1 MTIVQFP
8 AVQRPEL
15 SIIMVTWGAAEL
27 ALESLKAIQARTD
40 ACYEVI
46 LVDNGSPD
54 DTRERLASEVEGAAF
69 VPLPTNVGFG
79 SGSNVGAMHAKAPLL
94 CFLNSDTVVLEGW
107 LPPLLAR
114 LRDPSIGAVV
124 PCLLNPDGT
133 LQEAG
138 SCVKGDGFTFAYGS
152 GDDPG
157 RPPYRFAR
165 DVDYG
170 SGACLIVRRSC
181 FEAVGGFDP
190 IFDPAYFEDL
200 DLCLALRE
208 RGARTVYEPNSRV
221 VHLRHG
227 SGSSE
232 SAHGQMQS
240 NQAHLCRKWPELQR
254 GRPTSVGPDLRE
266 GSAITCRDAGNPYRL
281 LFVDDRVPFH
291 DRGSGDPRAAHLTTE
306 LARLWPR
313 ARITYLAVHPHEAER
328 YVDQL
333 WHDGIEVVWGV
344 PDWDRWLEGRQF
356 HYSVVVVSR
365 HHNFERLDAAL
376 QRTQPQALRVYDIE
390 ALAFKRLERQSS
402 VVQNAAVAAEL
413 RVEARDARRVE
424 IDAVTSADVIW
435 SVSGEEMAFVDGIA
449 PETPKFRLTYPLTV
463 ENDPPGFGER
473 SGLLFFGGF
482 LAGPASPNEDAVLY
496 VTSAILPRLRELDP
510 SLKLTIVGADPTAAV
525 MELSG
530 PDVDVVGQ
538 VRDPRPWLASAA
550 LMLAPMRFGAGIK
563 LKMLDAMAA
572 GLPFITTPVG
582 AEGLQLT
589 DELRSILVAEEPS
602 DLVRKTWKLLSNA
615 DLWVEAQERL
625 LAVARTEFGDDVF
638 RKSLVNAMAA
648 VGFAPPRT
656 Y

>member
-8 AVQRPEL
+8 AVQRPEV
-15 SIIMVTWGAAEL
+15 SIIMVTWGGAEL

-54 DTRERLASEVEGAAF
+54 DTGQLLASEVEGATL
-69 VPLPTNVGFG
+69 VPLQRNVGFG

-124 PCLLNPDGT
+124 PCLLNRDGT

-152 GDDPG
+152 GDDPK
-157 RPPYRFAR
+157 RAPYRFAR

-181 FEAVGGFDP
+181 FEAVGGFDAV
-190 IFDPAYFEDL
+190 FDPAYFEDV
-200 DLCLALRE
+200 DFCLALRQ

-227 SGSSE
+227 SGTSE
-232 SAHGQMQS
+232 TAHAQMQD
-240 NQAHLCRKWPELQR
+240 NHAHLSRRWPDAHR
-254 GRPTSVGPDLRE
+254 GRPTSVGPDLAE
-266 GSAITCRDAGNPYRL
+266 GPAVTCRDAGTPYRL

-291 DRGSGDPRAAHLTTE
+291 DRGSGDPRAAHLTAE
-306 LARLWPR
+306 LARLWPQ
-313 ARITYLAVHPHEAER
+313 ARITYLAVHPHEADR

-333 WHDGIEVVWGV
+333 WADGIEVVWGV
-344 PDWDRWLEGRQF
+344 PDWERWLEVRRF

-365 HHNFERLDAAL
+365 HHNFERLNAAL
-376 QRTQPQALRVYDIE
+376 RRTQPQALHVYDIE
-390 ALAFKRLERQSS
+390 ALSFKRLERQSGIAPD
-402 VVQNAAVAAEL
+402 AAAAAEI
-413 RVEARDARRVE
+413 RAEAQETRRIE

-435 SVSGEEMAFVDGIA
+435 SVSGEEMAFVSGVA
-449 PETPKFRLTYPLTV
+449 PATPKFRLTYPLVV
-463 ENDPPGFGER
+463 EDDPPPFGER

-482 LAGPASPNEDAVLY
+482 LAGPGSPNEDAVLH
-496 VTSAILPRLRELDP
+496 VASAILPRLRDLDP
-510 SLKLTIVGADPTAAV
+510 TLRLTVVGADPTAAITG
-525 MELSG
+525 LAG
-530 PDVDVVGQ
+530 PGVDVVGQ
-538 VRDPRPWLASAA
+538 VKDPRPWLDSAR

-563 LKMLDAMAA
+563 LKMLDAMGA
-572 GLPFITTPVG
+572 GLPFVTTPVG
-582 AEGLQLT
+582 AEGLQLS
-589 DELRSILVAEEPS
+589 DELQRILVADEPA
-602 DLVRKTWKLLSNA
+602 DLVKKTWRLLSNA

-625 LAVARTEFGDDVF
+625 LAVAKAEFGDDVF
-638 RKSLVNAMAA
+638 RDSLVTAMAA